1 MSASDNVAAMSLLYT
16 TSIKSLQDSL
26 AEYKRLKEETEVG
39 WGVRVGRVEEDERE
53 SEQRQHHEH
62 KGDAADAEGVP
73 SEAKGA
79 AARGEE

>member
-39 WGVRVGRVEEDERE
+39 
-53 SEQRQHHEH
+53 
-62 KGDAADAEGVP
+62 
-73 SEAKGA
+73 
-79 AARGEE
+79 